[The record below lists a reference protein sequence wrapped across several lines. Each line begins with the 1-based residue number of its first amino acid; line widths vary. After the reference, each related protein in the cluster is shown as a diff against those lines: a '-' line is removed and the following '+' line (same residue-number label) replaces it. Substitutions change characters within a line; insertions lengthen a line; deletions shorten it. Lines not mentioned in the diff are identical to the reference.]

1 MCCCR
6 WLAVLQE
13 ALCYDV
19 DSFDNTVPA
28 GKKLWRQH
36 SRYTFIIK
44 RFHILPI
51 FWCLFFVPGD
61 CRGAELHDKLFKKN
75 IFIPQFTAS
84 GLCWGAEKRPTVAV
98 RCQHS
103 FVMSTRADFQCSVC
117 WCTVEE
123 ADWRRWQ
130 TRSTFTRQKTLRAPK
145 NSCWI
150 ERVLVVSLEMRLF
163 SSNAQTPERSDRRRL
178 LSDTITGNELLC
190 RKQSLLLLSQIVDQ
204 GFLGIKKTRRF
215 FNLRLQICCDRIT

>member
-130 TRSTFTRQKTLRAPK
+130 TRSMFTHQKTLRGPK
-145 NSCWI
+145 KQLLDWTRAGCVAWNEVI
-150 ERVLVVSLEMRLF
+150 FLQRTNTGAVGP
-163 SSNAQTPERSDRRRL
+163 SSTP
-178 LSDTITGNELLC
+178 
-190 RKQSLLLLSQIVDQ
+190 
-204 GFLGIKKTRRF
+204 
-215 FNLRLQICCDRIT
+215 LRHNYW